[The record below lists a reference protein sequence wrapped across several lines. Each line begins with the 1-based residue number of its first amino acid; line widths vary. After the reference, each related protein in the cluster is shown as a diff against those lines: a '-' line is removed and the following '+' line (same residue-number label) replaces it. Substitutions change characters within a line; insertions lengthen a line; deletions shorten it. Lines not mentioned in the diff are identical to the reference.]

1 MKHKLTAPANPAR
14 LKFSFR
20 IALRYLFS
28 KKTHNAINV
37 ITGISSAGV
46 ALGTIALV
54 VVLSVFNGFESL
66 FGSLFSTFDPDVK
79 ITLAEGKVF
88 STDSINIDSIRNHP
102 SVAVLTEV
110 VEENA
115 LLKYKDKQMP
125 ALIKGVSDE
134 FRTMTQIDSII
145 RDGSFVL
152 FDGAFEHAV
161 PGVGVASMLGLG
173 ANFIDPLFIFAP
185 KRTSRINLLRP
196 DQSFN
201 QSATFVSGVFSVQQA
216 EYDDQMVLVSLDLAR
231 ELFEYDSSQVTSLE
245 LKLKPGVVVKKAQ
258 QDLRQMLGDSFM
270 VLNRYE
276 QQESYFR
283 IMRIEKWITY
293 LILSFI
299 LLIASFNII
308 GSLSMLIIDKKADI
322 ITLRN
327 LGADQKLIKQIFL
340 LEGWMISIV
349 GATIGIVLG
358 SALSLIQ
365 EKMGIVKLGTGFI
378 VDKYPA
384 VTQFSDV
391 IIVFITVLVLGF
403 FTAWYPAKYI
413 KIKNNQT
420 L

>member
-1 MKHKLTAPANPAR
+1 LKIQYTTPASTAR

-46 ALGTIALV
+46 AIGTIALV
-54 VVLSVFNGFESL
+54 VVLSVFNGFEAL

-88 STDSINIDSIRNHP
+88 STDSIDIGRIKNHS
-102 SVAVLTEV
+102 SVAVVTEV

-115 LLKYKDKQMP
+115 LLRFKDKQMP

-134 FRTMTQIDSII
+134 FRSMTQIDSII
-145 RDGSFVL
+145 RDGAFVL

-161 PGVGVASMLGLG
+161 PGVGVATILGLG
-173 ANFIDPLFIFAP
+173 ANFIDPLFIYAP

-201 QSATFVSGVFSVQQA
+201 QSATFVSGVFSVQQT
-216 EYDDQMVLVSLDLAR
+216 EYDDHMVLVSLGLAR
-231 ELFEYDSSQVTSLE
+231 DLFEYNQSQVTAIE
-245 LKLKPGVVVKKAQ
+245 LKLKEGVNVKKTQ
-258 QDLRQMLGDSFM
+258 QELKQILGESFQ
-270 VLNRYE
+270 VRNRYE
-276 QQESYFR
+276 QQESYFK

-322 ITLRN
+322 TTLRN
-327 LGADQKLIKQIFL
+327 LGADQKLIRQIFL
-340 LEGWMISIV
+340 LEGWMISFV
-349 GATIGIVLG
+349 GATIGIIVG

-365 EKMGIVKLGTGFI
+365 EKIGIVKLGTGFI
-378 VDKYPA
+378 VDNYPA

-391 IIVFITVLVLGF
+391 ILVFITVLILGF
-403 FTAWYPAKYI
+403 FTAWYPTKYI
-413 KIKNNQT
+413 KINNN
-420 L
+420 

>member
-1 MKHKLTAPANPAR
+1 LKNKLTSPASSAR

-28 KKTHNAINV
+28 KKTHNSINV

-46 ALGTIALV
+46 AVGTIALV

-66 FGSLFSTFDPDVK
+66 FGSLFSAFDPDVK
-79 ITLAEGKVF
+79 ITLSEGKVF
-88 STDSINIDSIRNHP
+88 STDSIIFDQVRNHP

-115 LLKYKDKQMP
+115 LLKFGDKQMP

-161 PGVGVASMLGLG
+161 PGAGVASILGLG
-173 ANFIDPLFIFAP
+173 AHFIDPLFIFAP

-201 QSATFVSGVFSVQQA
+201 QSATFVSGIFSVQQS
-216 EYDDQMVLVSLDLAR
+216 EYDDQMVLVSLNLAR
-231 ELFEYDSSQVTSLE
+231 ELFEYNKSQVTSIE
-245 LKLKPGVVVKKAQ
+245 LKLKEGVALKKVQ
-258 QDLRQMLGDSFM
+258 QELRQILGDSFL

-340 LEGWMISIV
+340 LEGWMISMV
-349 GATIGIVLG
+349 GATIGILIG
-358 SALSLIQ
+358 STLSLIQ
-365 EKMGIVKLGTGFI
+365 EKLGIVKLGAGFI